1 MTEPLPPPDFRPD
14 IQAAGLVLRQ
24 AIANA
29 EGPLPPPWFMEFL
42 LKYWRRF
49 LVYVHHDHGDDS
61 DDWKHAVDVTRR
73 LLLSIVPANST
84 EQRSQVLH
92 GLPRLITD
100 VKLALDASGVPSDD
114 RGAFLDKLRDLHM
127 TLFDPNQPL
136 PVNPV
141 DLSDTITMD
150 VRDPRYRALLDK
162 LDGADSVEYI
172 EM

>member
-1 MTEPLPPPDFRPD
+1 LTESLPSPDFRPD

-29 EGPLPPPWFMEFL
+29 DGPLPPPWFMEFL

-61 DDWKHAVDVTRR
+61 DDWRHAVDITRR

-114 RGAFLDKLRDLHM
+114 RGAFLDQLRNLHM